1 MAAVADHCR
10 TKLIRRHPHVFGEVE
25 VSDAAEVLRNWDE
38 IKRGEEGRGGELF
51 ADVPDTLP
59 APLYARKLLRR
70 AAARGGGRPPRRAPP
85 PARPPGPRAGAPP
98 PPGPPGRAR

>member
-70 AAARGGGRPPRRAPP
+70 AAARRRGV
-85 PARPPGPRAGAPP
+85 PPGGAAAQLHAA
-98 PPGPPGRAR
+98 ARRPALPASRQPAP